1 MLRWAGPQIVTLRA
15 RVFRRTLSLALVVAL
30 LAPASALG
38 QQNQQPN
45 QDPFPPLPQPQPTA
59 APPPEDDDGF
69 LGLDSE
75 IGGSATLYV
84 IAGALLVAFVGIG
97 MFISRD
103 ARRSLPAAHR
113 PDARRSREEGPHKHK
128 RQAKARARARSKAQ
142 RSARR
147 KNR

>member
-1 MLRWAGPQIVTLRA
+1 MLRRL
-15 RVFRRTLSLALVVAL
+15 LSLALVAL
-30 LAPASALG
+30 LLVPASALG
-38 QQNQQPN
+38 QQDQPQ

-59 APPPEDDDGF
+59 VPPPQDDDGF

-75 IGGSATLYV
+75 IGGSATLYI
-84 IAGALLVAFVGIG
+84 IAGALLVAFIGIG

-113 PDARRSREEGPHKHK
+113 PDARRTREQGPHKHK
-128 RQAKARARARSKAQ
+128 RQAKARARARAKAQ

>member
-1 MLRWAGPQIVTLRA
+1 MLRRL
-15 RVFRRTLSLALVVAL
+15 LSLALVVAL

-38 QQNQQPN
+38 QQNQPR

-59 APPPEDDDGF
+59 VPPPEDDDGF
-69 LGLDSE
+69 LGLDNE
-75 IGGSATLYV
+75 IGGSATLYI
-84 IAGALLVAFVGIG
+84 IAGALLVSFIAIG

-103 ARRSLPAAHR
+103 ARRSLPAGHR
-113 PDARRSREEGPHKHK
+113 PDARRTREEGPHKHK

>member
-1 MLRWAGPQIVTLRA
+1 MLRRS
-15 RVFRRTLSLALVVAL
+15 LSLAVILVL
-30 LAPASALG
+30 LTPAAALG
-38 QQNQQPN
+38 QQNQPQ

-59 APPPEDDDGF
+59 APTPEDDDGF
-69 LGLDSE
+69 LGLNTE
-75 IGGSATLYV
+75 IGGSATLYI

-103 ARRSLPAAHR
+103 ARRSLPAGHR
-113 PDARRSREEGPHKHK
+113 PDAHRMREEGPHKHK
-128 RQAKARARARSKAQ
+128 RQAKARARARGRAQ

>member
-1 MLRWAGPQIVTLRA
+1 MLRRL
-15 RVFRRTLSLALVVAL
+15 LSLALVVAL
-30 LAPASALG
+30 LAPASAMG
-38 QQNQQPN
+38 QQNQPQ

-59 APPPEDDDGF
+59 VPPPEDDDGF

-75 IGGSATLYV
+75 IGGSATLYI
-84 IAGALLVAFVGIG
+84 IAAALLVAFIGIG

-113 PDARRSREEGPHKHK
+113 PDARRTREQGPHKHK
-128 RQAKARARARSKAQ
+128 RQAKARARARTKAQ

>member
-1 MLRWAGPQIVTLRA
+1 LLPSATGMLRRL
-15 RVFRRTLSLALVVAL
+15 LSLALVVAL

-38 QQNQQPN
+38 QQNQS

-59 APPPEDDDGF
+59 APAPEDDDGF
-69 LGLDSE
+69 LGLNNE
-75 IGGSATLYV
+75 IGGSATLYI
-84 IAGALLVAFVGIG
+84 IAGALLVAFIAIG

-103 ARRSLPAAHR
+103 ARRT
-113 PDARRSREEGPHKHK
+113 REQGPHRHK
-128 RQAKARARARSKAQ
+128 RQAKARARARTKAQ

>member
-1 MLRWAGPQIVTLRA
+1 MLRRL
-15 RVFRRTLSLALVVAL
+15 LSLALVVAL

-38 QQNQQPN
+38 QQNQS

-59 APPPEDDDGF
+59 PPAPEDDDGF
-69 LGLDSE
+69 LGLNNE
-75 IGGSATLYV
+75 IGGSATLYI
-84 IAGALLVAFVGIG
+84 IAGALLVAFIAIG

-113 PDARRSREEGPHKHK
+113 PDARRTREQGPHRHK
-128 RQAKARARARSKAQ
+128 RQAKARARARTKAQ

-147 KNR
+147 KYR

>member
-1 MLRWAGPQIVTLRA
+1 MLRRL
-15 RVFRRTLSLALVVAL
+15 LSLALVVAL
-30 LAPASALG
+30 MAPASAVG
-38 QQNQQPN
+38 QQNQPQ

-59 APPPEDDDGF
+59 VPPPEEEDGF

-75 IGGSATLYV
+75 IGGGATLYI
-84 IAGALLVAFVGIG
+84 IAGALLIAFVGIG

-103 ARRSLPAAHR
+103 ARRSLPADHR
-113 PDARRSREEGPHKHK
+113 PDARRLREQGPHKHK
-128 RQAKARARARSKAQ
+128 KQAKSKARARGKAQ

>member
-1 MLRWAGPQIVTLRA
+1 LLPSATGMLRRL
-15 RVFRRTLSLALVVAL
+15 LSLALVVAL

-38 QQNQQPN
+38 QQNQS
-45 QDPFPPLPQPQPTA
+45 QDPFPPHPQPQPTA
-59 APPPEDDDGF
+59 PPAPEDDDGF
-69 LGLDSE
+69 LGLNNE
-75 IGGSATLYV
+75 IGGSATLYI
-84 IAGALLVAFVGIG
+84 IAGALLVAFIAIG

-113 PDARRSREEGPHKHK
+113 PDARRTREQGPHRHK
-128 RQAKARARARSKAQ
+128 RQAKARARARTKAQ

>member
-1 MLRWAGPQIVTLRA
+1 MLRRL
-15 RVFRRTLSLALVVAL
+15 LSFALVVAL
-30 LAPASALG
+30 LAPASAMG
-38 QQNQQPN
+38 QQNQPQ

-59 APPPEDDDGF
+59 VPPPEDDDGF

-75 IGGSATLYV
+75 IGGSATLYI
-84 IAGALLVAFVGIG
+84 IAAALLVAFIGIG

-113 PDARRSREEGPHKHK
+113 PDARRTREQGPHKHQ
-128 RQAKARARARSKAQ
+128 RQAKARARARTKAQ

>member
-1 MLRWAGPQIVTLRA
+1 MLRRL
-15 RVFRRTLSLALVVAL
+15 LSLALVVVL

-38 QQNQQPN
+38 QQNQRPG

-59 APPPEDDDGF
+59 VPTPEEDDGF

-75 IGGSATLYV
+75 IGGSATLYI
-84 IAGALLVAFVGIG
+84 IAGALLIAFIGIG

-113 PDARRSREEGPHKHK
+113 PHAGRTREEGPHKHK
-128 RQAKARARARSKAQ
+128 RQAKARARARGKAQ

>member
-1 MLRWAGPQIVTLRA
+1 VLRRS
-15 RVFRRTLSLALVVAL
+15 LSLALVVVL

-38 QQNQQPN
+38 QQNQNPQ

-59 APPPEDDDGF
+59 VPPPEDDDGF
-69 LGLDSE
+69 LGLNNE
-75 IGGSATLYV
+75 IGGGATLYI

-113 PDARRSREEGPHKHK
+113 PDAHRSREEGPHKHK
-128 RQAKARARARSKAQ
+128 RQAKAKARARGRAQ